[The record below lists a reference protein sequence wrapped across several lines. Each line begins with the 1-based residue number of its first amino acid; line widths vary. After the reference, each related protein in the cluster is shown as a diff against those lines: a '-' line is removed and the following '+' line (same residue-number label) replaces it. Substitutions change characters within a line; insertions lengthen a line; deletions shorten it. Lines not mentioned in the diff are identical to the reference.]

1 MVSASP
7 SFLAGVAS
15 EKKRIEEVER
25 LDDNDNDSGDVV
37 EVEVAVET
45 DRGRIARRPTVVTV
59 APLDR
64 NAALQ
69 NAEFIFLV
77 YNARKM

>member
-1 MVSASP
+1 
-7 SFLAGVAS
+7 LAGVAS
-15 EKKRIEEVER
+15 EKKRIEEDEG
-25 LDDNDNDSGDVV
+25 LDDNDSGDVV